1 MSPTHGKILKSRDFI
16 RHQIGKTVGT
26 QISDFP
32 LPASLCAHLSFF
44 HGANIPLT
52 LGKQGNHYPLRAHYL
67 IQLTSRETTF
77 RESKCIFPFS
87 TLKSFVEA
95 QRGKTV
101 RFSDIILSPPKSGHG
116 AISRFQTATQFVFIL
131 TAVLNFRE
139 VVGDPPELLV

>member
-52 LGKQGNHYPLRAHYL
+52 LGKLGNHYPLRAHYL

-77 RESKCIFPFS
+77 RESKCIFPF
-87 TLKSFVEA
+87 FNVEIV
-95 QRGKTV
+95 RGGTAWKNRSILRYHPLPAEIGSWCDFPVSNGDSICFHTH
-101 RFSDIILSPPKSGHG
+101 RRIEFSRG
-116 AISRFQTATQFVFIL
+116 RW
-131 TAVLNFRE
+131 
-139 VVGDPPELLV
+139 